1 MAVSNVV
8 QGAVSAVT
16 EAAIKVS
23 TTTGTGIVEKSS
35 EISKSANSAAGSLF
49 MLQLIAFIFI
59 LVFFGV
65 VYYLTKNKKGIIP
78 GKNRLIKEV
87 ERYYYS
93 PKFFITIVK
102 IDKELYI
109 MAVNDGNTTVVG
121 KIAEN
126 ESIEELIKEEEK
138 EKISF
143 KEMLAGANKG
153 IDELKSKLI
162 KMRQE
167 KNEK

>member
-23 TTTGTGIVEKSS
+23 TTTGAEVVEKSS
-35 EISKSANSAAGSLF
+35 EISKSANSTAGSLF
-49 MLQLIAFIFI
+49 MLQFVAFIFI
-59 LVFFGV
+59 IIFFGV

-102 IDKELYI
+102 IDKELYV

-126 ESIEELIKEEEK
+126 ETIEELMKEEEK
-138 EKISF
+138 
-143 KEMLAGANKG
+143 G
-153 IDELKSKLI
+153 
-162 KMRQE
+162 
-167 KNEK
+167 KNEF

>member
-23 TTTGTGIVEKSS
+23 TTTGTEVVEKSS
-35 EISKSANSAAGSLF
+35 EVSKSINNTTGSLF
-49 MLQLIAFIFI
+49 MLQLVAFIFI
-59 LVFFGV
+59 LIFFGV
-65 VYYLTKNKKGIIP
+65 VYYLTKNKKGIIV
-78 GKNRLIKEV
+78 GKNKLIKEV
-87 ERYYYS
+87 ERYYYN

-126 ESIEELIKEEEK
+126 ETIEEIIKEEEK
-138 EKISF
+138 EKINF
-143 KEMLAGANKG
+143 KDMLAGANKG